1 VNSIDNFALGEEDID
16 AILDKYLVLDDTII
30 PSSLTTKIKTAIV
43 SEANTKVEGVKS
55 NIIAEINKI
64 GCSNSS
70 NRTLEAYDVDGYGVT
85 TRMLQTDLTFAALEN
100 AILAVNENVA
110 SAAVGLFADRKEISI
125 DATIHV
131 SKDLADTSDIK
142 DALETVFAKLDDAK
156 AMFGA
161 SSDDKADVT
170 ALLGDANS
178 SVVVEFDLSIR

>member
-1 VNSIDNFALGEEDID
+1 MNSIDNFALGEEDID

-64 GCSNSS
+64 VCSN
-70 NRTLEAYDVDGYGVT
+70 RLLEAYDVDGYGVT

-110 SAAVGLFADRKEISI
+110 TAAVGLFADRKEISI

>member
-1 VNSIDNFALGEEDID
+1 MNSIDNFALGEEDID

-64 GCSNSS
+64 SCSN
-70 NRTLEAYDVDGYGVT
+70 RLLEAYDVDGYGVT

>member
-1 VNSIDNFALGEEDID
+1 MNSIDNFALGEEDIG

-64 GCSNSS
+64 SCSN
-70 NRTLEAYDVDGYGVT
+70 RLLEAYDVDGYGVT

-131 SKDLADTSDIK
+131 SKDLVDTSDIK

>member
-1 VNSIDNFALGEEDID
+1 MNSIDNFALGEEDID

-30 PSSLTTKIKTAIV
+30 PSSLTTKMKTAIV

-64 GCSNSS
+64 GCSN
-70 NRTLEAYDVDGYGVT
+70 RLLEAYDVDGYGVT